1 VTTNPADPNAPLP
14 VANATI
20 EPPIERVI
28 FARNF
33 CKARKMANLSQRD
46 VHRLTGLAQSYISEV
61 ERCLRN
67 PSLDNMI
74 KLAHVVNRP
83 LYLLLKP

>member
-1 VTTNPADPNAPLP
+1 VTTDSPDTRRPSPEPEGPA
-14 VANATI
+14 
-20 EPPIERVI
+20 EPPAERVV

-33 CKARKMANLSQRD
+33 RKAREAARLSQRD

-61 ERCLRN
+61 ERCIRN
-67 PSLDNMI
+67 PSLDSMI